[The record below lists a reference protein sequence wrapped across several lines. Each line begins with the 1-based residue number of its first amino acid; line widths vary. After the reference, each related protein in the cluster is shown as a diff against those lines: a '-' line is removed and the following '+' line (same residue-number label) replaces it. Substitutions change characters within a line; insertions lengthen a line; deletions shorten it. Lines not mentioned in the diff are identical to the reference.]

1 MIPQLCGSFFMHS
14 LLIPSLLCGV
24 YGSSFLCLH
33 CLISQM
39 KFFNSYA
46 TLKMYFAGGA
56 LDCSSLHVGQINPG
70 ALRGN
75 HRHHT
80 CNETFLISGAE
91 TKFRVRLC
99 NTYYCFYLPSI
110 TLNSNFCWYPKCRP
124 RRQGYIINLKK

>member
-1 MIPQLCGSFFMHS
+1 MHS
-14 LLIPSLLCGV
+14 LLIPSLLCGA
-24 YGSSFLCLH
+24 YGLY
-33 CLISQM
+33 ISLFALLDLSQL

-46 TLKMYFAGGA
+46 TLKMYFVGGA

-80 CNETFLISGAE
+80 CNETFLIWGAE
-91 TKFRVRLC
+91 TKFRVSLC
-99 NTYYCFYLPSI
+99 NTYYCFYLPFV

-124 RRQGYIINLKK
+124 RHQG

>member
-1 MIPQLCGSFFMHS
+1 MCISDTPIVWIIFHAFTAHPFSPLWSIWLVIS
-14 LLIPSLLCGV
+14 LFALLD
-24 YGSSFLCLH
+24 L
-33 CLISQM
+33 SQM

-80 CNETFLISGAE
+80 CNETFLIWGAE

-99 NTYYCFYLPSI
+99 NIYYCFYLPSI

-124 RRQGYIINLKK
+124 RHQDI